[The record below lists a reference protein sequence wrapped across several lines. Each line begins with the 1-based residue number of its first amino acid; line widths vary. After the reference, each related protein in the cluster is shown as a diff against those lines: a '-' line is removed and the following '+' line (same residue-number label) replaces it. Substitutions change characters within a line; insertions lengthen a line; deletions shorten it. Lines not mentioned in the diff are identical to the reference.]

1 VKTLGYERWGL
12 EARFD
17 TALLNFVPI
26 QLCKKLEILMMCSF
40 RFNHVTNHKEP
51 IQKY

>member
-1 VKTLGYERWGL
+1 L

-26 QLCKKLEILMMCSF
+26 QVVPAGVQKFTIFTENNFIDT
-40 RFNHVTNHKEP
+40 FNSEVKTLGYER
-51 IQKY
+51 